1 MSDLKSSMNALDV
14 PYYNQT
20 RFYTCG
26 PAALMMVMK
35 YWDNTIELSRKTEY
49 KLWMMSNPFV
59 FFGGTLQFGL
69 AKTAVHIGFKAKIY
83 QKARFS
89 EYHKKNPRLFN
100 FIENIISLGARH
112 AKVPVYYGEDVLDM
126 IQEALYNGIPPL
138 VFLNLDPII
147 GENVFHWLVVTGLDE
162 KKVYVNDPYIP
173 YGSMLEKKKD
183 HPIDLGI
190 FKKAISTDSGKR
202 MRLPPCAI
210 FVYR

>member
-1 MSDLKSSMNALDV
+1 MSDLKSSMNTLDV

-100 FIENIISLGARH
+100 FIET
-112 AKVPVYYGEDVLDM
+112 M
-126 IQEALYNGIPPL
+126 
-138 VFLNLDPII
+138 
-147 GENVFHWLVVTGLDE
+147 
-162 KKVYVNDPYIP
+162 
-173 YGSMLEKKKD
+173 
-183 HPIDLGI
+183 
-190 FKKAISTDSGKR
+190 FKK
-202 MRLPPCAI
+202 
-210 FVYR
+210 

>member
-1 MSDLKSSMNALDV
+1 MNELKSSMNTLDV

-35 YWDNTIELSRKTEY
+35 YWDNTVELSRKTEY
-49 KLWMMSNPFV
+49 KLWLMSNPFV

-69 AKTAVHIGFKAKIY
+69 AKTAVHIGFKAKIF

-89 EYHKKNPRLFN
+89 KYHKNKPRLFN
-100 FIENIISLGARH
+100 FIENIISRGARH
-112 AKVPVYYGEDVLDM
+112 AKVPIYYGEDILEM
-126 IQEALYNGIPPL
+126 IQEALYKGIPPI

-147 GENVFHWLVVTGLDE
+147 GENVFHWLVVTGLD
-162 KKVYVNDPYIP
+162 KNKAYVNDPYIP

-183 HPIDLGI
+183 HPIDLEI
-190 FKKAISTDSGKR
+190 FKKAISTDSRKKIH
-202 MRLPPCAI
+202 LPPCTI
-210 FVYR
+210 LVYK